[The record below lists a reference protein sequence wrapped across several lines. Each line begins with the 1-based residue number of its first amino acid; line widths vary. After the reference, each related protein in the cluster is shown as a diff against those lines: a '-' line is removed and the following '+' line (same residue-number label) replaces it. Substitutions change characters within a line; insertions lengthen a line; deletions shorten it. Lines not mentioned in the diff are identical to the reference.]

1 MLAPLVGPFWPTGGA
16 WNLLI
21 RSSSGGFTAEAVPF
35 VATRAKTCVEI
46 AGDGARGFEE
56 PGV

>member
-1 MLAPLVGPFWPTGGA
+1 LPAGGA

-21 RSSSGGFTAEAVPF
+21 RSASGGFIAEAVAF
-35 VATRAKTCVEI
+35 VATRAKTCVELP
-46 AGDGARGFEE
+46 ANGARGFEE